1 MAAIA
6 LLASSLRQW
15 VDQPANPVKNPFRR
29 IFPQMA
35 NDNNLPQD
43 DNLTV
48 DPAHVAGEMA
58 DTDGETTDSSAAD
71 AIVSAA
77 PQPESARTDEEIAEL
92 KDKYLRLAAEF
103 ENYKRRTSKER
114 IELFKTASQELM
126 VALLPVLD
134 DFERARNAT
143 QNTTDADAVRE
154 SIEIIQSKLNKTL
167 QQKGLTAMEAKG
179 GDFDAELHEAIT
191 QIPAPSEDLIGKI
204 VDEVEKGYYLGD
216 KVIRHAKVVLGQ

>member
-1 MAAIA
+1 
-6 LLASSLRQW
+6 
-15 VDQPANPVKNPFRR
+15 
-29 IFPQMA
+29 MA

-43 DNLTV
+43 DNLTT
-48 DPAHVAGEMA
+48 DPSHTAGEMA
-58 DTDGETTDSSAAD
+58 DNEGGETTDPDMTATG
-71 AIVSAA
+71 A
-77 PQPESARTDEEIAEL
+77 PASEASRTDAELVDL

-103 ENYKRRTSKER
+103 ENYKRRTTKER

-143 QNTTDADAVRE
+143 AVTTDANAVRE

-191 QIPAPSEDLIGKI
+191 QIPAPSDDLKGKI

>member
-1 MAAIA
+1 
-6 LLASSLRQW
+6 
-15 VDQPANPVKNPFRR
+15 
-29 IFPQMA
+29 MA
-35 NDNNLPQD
+35 NENTLPQD
-43 DNLTV
+43 DNLSA
-48 DPAHVAGEMA
+48 DPSHVAGEMA
-58 DTDGETTDSSAAD
+58 DNEGGETTDPDMMATD
-71 AIVSAA
+71 APASEA
-77 PQPESARTDEEIAEL
+77 SRTDAELVDL

-103 ENYKRRTSKER
+103 ENYKRRTTKER

-143 QNTTDADAVRE
+143 AVTTDANAVRE

-191 QIPAPSEDLIGKI
+191 QIPAPSDDLKGKI

>member
-1 MAAIA
+1 
-6 LLASSLRQW
+6 
-15 VDQPANPVKNPFRR
+15 
-29 IFPQMA
+29 MA
-35 NDNNLPQD
+35 NDNTLPQD
-43 DNLTV
+43 DNLTA
-48 DPAHVAGEMA
+48 DPNHVAGEMA
-58 DTDGETTDSSAAD
+58 DADGETTDTTAA
-71 AIVSAA
+71 AEATVSAA
-77 PQPESARTDEEIAEL
+77 PQPEASRTDTELADL

-103 ENYKRRTSKER
+103 ENYKRRTTKER

-143 QNTTDADAVRE
+143 ATTDDANAVRE

-167 QQKGLTAMEAKG
+167 QQKGLTAMETKG

-191 QIPAPSEDLIGKI
+191 QIPAPSDDLKGKI